1 MIRSILISTAGPLA
15 VILVAA
21 LPASGGVFT
30 DSFTD
35 PMGLHWNTVYAQGF
49 TAAVAPVPDPGLS
62 FSDMVSLEQFQ
73 FFKSGNADTIGTA
86 GGPASV
92 QMAIISNIYSN
103 ITNLTVGMAPVVGI
117 STNSIS
123 STAGLATGAPITFKF
138 DNLHL
143 IYGANYGAVIVSNNG
158 GMLTPQKI
166 SALDA
171 TYVETSP
178 GSGMYVPR
186 QNYGIGDGTTDY
198 NDSTSNFITVNADG
212 SSYFFGYS
220 VGGDAAFTATMNH
233 IVHGDFNGDG
243 LVNAADIGSM
253 MTALADVPKFQ
264 TTNFVS
270 NSDLVTMG
278 DFDGDLTLTNLD
290 LQGLIVYLAN
300 GGAGG
305 GTIAAVPEPASA
317 AMLAAGGLILLG
329 LRKRE
334 AR

>member
-1 MIRSILISTAGPLA
+1 MRRIFQFAVFGLLVVAVSLAGQACLA
-15 VILVAA
+15 GA
-21 LPASGGVFT
+21 FT
-30 DSFTD
+30 DLFTD

-49 TAAVAPVPDPGLS
+49 TAAVAPVPDPGLA

-103 ITNLTVGMAPVVGI
+103 IANLTVGTAPVVGI

-123 STAGLATGAPITFKF
+123 STAAVATGAPITFTF
-138 DNLHL
+138 DNVHL

-158 GMLTPQKI
+158 GLLTPQKI

-171 TYVETSP
+171 TYIESPP
-178 GSGMYVPR
+178 GSGMFIPR
-186 QNYGIGDGTTDY
+186 VNYGTGDGTTDY
-198 NDSTSNFITVNADG
+198 SDSTSNFFHTDSFGTYFNGFG
-212 SSYFFGYS
+212 S
-220 VGGDAAFTATMNH
+220 GGDAAFVATMNH

-243 LVNAADIGSM
+243 LVDAGDIGSM
-253 MTALADVPKFQ
+253 MNALSKLPEFQ
-264 TTNFVS
+264 ATNFVS

-278 DFDGDLTLTNLD
+278 DFDNDLKVTDLD
-290 LQGLIVYLAN
+290 LQGLIVYIAN

-305 GTIAAVPEPASA
+305 GSLAEVPEPAGG
-317 AMLAAGGLILLG
+317 AMLAVGGLIVLG

-334 AR
+334 R